1 VKYAAIADWAGDKQ
15 YSVSFMCAQLGV
27 ARQGYYRWLTDGPSE
42 HDHTDTQLTDQIRT
56 IHAELHGHPGV
67 RRIWAELVVR
77 GVRTGRKR
85 VWRLMR
91 AAGLQGRH
99 PRAWK
104 RTTIAGQRPID
115 APDLIGQD
123 FTAADPDTRRV
134 GDITYVQT
142 VDGWVYTATV
152 IDLHSH
158 KVVGYAVA
166 DHLRTSLII
175 EALAAALVT
184 RKPAAGVIFHSDR
197 GSNIPPSLGVSRVHE
212 HVPRIHGGKN
222 QSMSVPAAPTNRVWD
237 QPKPTKIDLQFFTR
251 GPVSDP
257 DSGAATAEPQLGDR
271 VAVQR
276 PIRHHHP
283 APAQQ
288 HVHLGQ
294 RQVLLQPGRDLRP
307 MGLKGLPGL
316 PNTVWPVRA
325 HHTDHRPTV
334 NSSRPHSCVSPAAS
348 TYRRTVLRSTSA
360 NAAIARSE
368 RPSSH
373 SRRIFLTSITDT
385 SR

>member
-123 FTAADPDTRRV
+123 FTAADPDTRWV

-152 IDLHSH
+152 IDLHSR

-197 GSNIPPSLGVSRVHE
+197 GCQYQCH
-212 HVPRIHGGKN
+212 
-222 QSMSVPAAPTNRVWD
+222 
-237 QPKPTKIDLQFFTR
+237 
-251 GPVSDP
+251 
-257 DSGAATAEPQLGDR
+257 
-271 VAVQR
+271 
-276 PIRHHHP
+276 
-283 APAQQ
+283 
-288 HVHLGQ
+288 
-294 RQVLLQPGRDLRP
+294 
-307 MGLKGLPGL
+307 
-316 PNTVWPVRA
+316 
-325 HHTDHRPTV
+325 
-334 NSSRPHSCVSPAAS
+334 
-348 TYRRTVLRSTSA
+348 
-360 NAAIARSE
+360 
-368 RPSSH
+368 
-373 SRRIFLTSITDT
+373 
-385 SR
+385 